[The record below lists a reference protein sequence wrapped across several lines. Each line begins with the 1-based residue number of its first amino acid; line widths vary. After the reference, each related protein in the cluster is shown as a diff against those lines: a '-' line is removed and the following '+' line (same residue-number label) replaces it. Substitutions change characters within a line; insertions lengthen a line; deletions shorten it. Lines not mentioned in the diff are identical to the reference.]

1 MDKHLYYEV
10 QFSGLLSTMMEIFY
24 ILLVVG
30 VIYCIIFKIFFF
42 NFCLFICL
50 HWVLSGVQSLSLQQV
65 EA

>member
-30 VIYCIIFKIFFF
+30 VIYCMIKKNFFLIF
-42 NFCLFICL
+42 
-50 HWVLSGVQSLSLQQV
+50 VYLSALGLDCGVQSLSLQHV